1 MAEDE
6 KRYYWLQLKKD
17 FFKRN
22 DIQIIEGM
30 PNGKDYILFYLKLL
44 CESVDGRG
52 NLRFNNEI
60 PYNENMLSLVTHTN
74 VDVVRSAVKVFTE
87 LKMMDILDDGTY
99 YMREVEKMI
108 GSVKQDEHTRES
120 TRKRVEKH
128 RKLQKQKQLEEA
140 NNRYSNVT
148 DCYSNVTGNGELK
161 IDIDIDKE
169 RRVKN
174 NNCADAQKT
183 NSDPENF
190 DFWKFAKENA
200 EMAYAF
206 HQETGLTPVKSQF
219 GRWVNDLRDLAE
231 AGISIEQMR
240 KTIAYM
246 HTQDLPITAPGSLLK
261 TAQWLKAR
269 GSVPAPRKKQDSQ
282 TQQDRWDVAAERLN
296 AMMSTYTMDFLPQA
310 HESEVI
316 DV

>member
-44 CESVDGRG
+44 CESVDGKG

-108 GSVKQDEHTRES
+108 GSVKQDEYTRES

-148 DCYSNVTGNGELK
+148 DRYSNVTCNGELK
-161 IDIDIDKE
+161 IEIDKDIDIDIEKE
-169 RRVKN
+169 KEKDLI
-174 NNCADAQKT
+174 CADAQIQPT
-183 NSDPENF
+183 
-190 DFWKFAKENA
+190 AK
-200 EMAYAF
+200 
-206 HQETGLTPVKSQF
+206 P
-219 GRWVNDLRDLAE
+219 
-231 AGISIEQMR
+231 
-240 KTIAYM
+240 
-246 HTQDLPITAPGSLLK
+246 
-261 TAQWLKAR
+261 
-269 GSVPAPRKKQDSQ
+269 KKQKPEKHKYGSFSNVLLTDDEYSKLKEQ
-282 TQQDRWDVAAERLN
+282 FSDADERIENLSFGIASKGYQYKNHYATILAWARNDDKRAIQQQKKQSRFIDYAEIGRQ
-296 AMMSTYTMDFLPQA
+296 MDLERMRA
-310 HESEVI
+310 NEVVTI
-316 DV
+316 